1 VILSRVF
8 PGSAVSIDLESADAR
23 DQLADLYRPPREDWL
38 RLNLIASVSG
48 GATGSDG
55 TSETL
60 TNAADRKLL
69 GVIRSLA
76 DVVLV
81 GAASVRAE
89 GYFVPRRA
97 ALAVVTSSGDLS
109 GHRITSSGERGPLI
123 VLCPAGSVGRVR
135 STVGSA
141 AVRVIPVDDVHGI
154 LAATDIVAALRA
166 EGFASIVSEGGPA
179 LAAHLLHGG
188 VVDELCLSTSPTLN
202 GANIPVFGAA
212 ETDDLPLRLDQLMVD
227 DASGVYARWLVG
239 AGPAVTA
246 D

>member
-1 VILSRVF
+1 MILSRVF
-8 PGSAVSIDLESADAR
+8 PGKVVSLDLESSDAR
-23 DQLADLYRPPREDWL
+23 DRLADLYRPPHHEWL

-60 TNAADRKLL
+60 TNPADRKLL

-89 GYFVPRRA
+89 GYFVPRHA

-109 GHRITSSGERGPLI
+109 GHRITATGERGPLL
-123 VLCPAGSVGRVR
+123 VLCPAKSVKKAQ

-141 AVRVIPVDDVHGI
+141 TVRIIAVDDAEGI
-154 LAATDIVAALRA
+154 LSAPDIVGALRA

-188 VVDELCLSTSPTLN
+188 VVNELCLSTSPTLN
-202 GANIPVFGAA
+202 GARIPAFGSA
-212 ETDDLPLRLDQLMVD
+212 ETADRPLKLHQLMVD
-227 DASGVYARWLVG
+227 DASGVYARWLVAG
-239 AGPAVTA
+239 ASAVTA

>member
-1 VILSRVF
+1 MILSRVF
-8 PGSAVSIDLESADAR
+8 PGDALSIDLDSPDAR
-23 DQLADLYRPPREDWL
+23 ERLADLYRPPRRDWL

-48 GATGSDG
+48 SATGSDG

-60 TNAADRKLL
+60 TNPADRKLL

-109 GHRITSSGERGPLI
+109 GHRITATGERGPLVI
-123 VLCPAGSVGRVR
+123 LCPATSVDTVR
-135 STVGSA
+135 STVGSPDA
-141 AVRVIPVDDVHGI
+141 RIIAVADTQGI
-154 LAATDIVAALRA
+154 LAATDIVAALRS

-179 LAAHLLHGG
+179 LAAHLLHGD

-202 GANIPVFGAA
+202 GAHIPVFGSA
-212 ETDDLPLRLDQLMVD
+212 EFADRPLRLEQLMVD
-227 DASGVYARWLVG
+227 DASGVYARWLV
-239 AGPAVTA
+239 ATAAAVTA